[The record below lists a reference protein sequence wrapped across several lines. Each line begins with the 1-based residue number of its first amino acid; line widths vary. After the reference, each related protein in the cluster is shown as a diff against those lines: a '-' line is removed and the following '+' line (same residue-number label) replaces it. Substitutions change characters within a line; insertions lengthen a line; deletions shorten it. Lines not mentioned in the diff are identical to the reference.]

1 MIYTMHGV
9 VPSPSLNCLT
19 DLWMT
24 ETQTFVRLLSRRQ
37 AFVDLEEA
45 LQDQGDA
52 LTIDDATYA
61 AYDAALL
68 ARSCGHEVTL
78 FINSDNV
85 QDSAPYYLHVL
96 SAVLEHACPAQLAVL
111 CYDCIGAE
119 VPADKTKLRA
129 YFKHRLTRL
138 PDDTARLAV
147 LTALRDDMEMGDV
160 PLPRHLH
167 TLSSEQLQHLVAAG
181 VRLENHGASHAHFSI
196 FDNSLVRSEIERC
209 KLWLNTK
216 LSVNSGFFA
225 VPFGDV
231 LPRIDLS
238 DDITKCWFMLAAN
251 LHAGFVGPKIFN
263 RAELPF
269 D

>member
-1 MIYTMHGV
+1 
-9 VPSPSLNCLT
+9 
-19 DLWMT
+19 MT

-37 AFVDLEEA
+37 PFVSLEAA

-52 LTIDDATYA
+52 LTIDDATHA

-85 QDSAPYYLHVL
+85 QNSAPYYLHVL
-96 SAVLEHACPAQLAVL
+96 SAVLEHACPAQLGVL
-111 CYDCIGAE
+111 CRDRIGSK

-138 PDDTARLAV
+138 PDETARGAV
-147 LTALRDDMEMGDV
+147 LTSLSNEMEIGDIS
-160 PLPRHLH
+160 LPKHLH
-167 TLSSEQLQHLVAAG
+167 TLSLKQLEYLVAAG
-181 VRLENHGASHAHFSI
+181 VRLENHGGSHAHFSI
-196 FDNSLVRSEIERC
+196 FDDSLLRNEIERC
-209 KLWLNTK
+209 KSWLSTK
-216 LSVNSGFFA
+216 LSVDSRFFA

-231 LPRIDLS
+231 LPRIDLG
-238 DDITKCWFMLAAN
+238 DDIARCWFMLTAS
-251 LHAGFVGPKIFN
+251 LQAGFVGPKIFN
-263 RAELPF
+263 RAELRF